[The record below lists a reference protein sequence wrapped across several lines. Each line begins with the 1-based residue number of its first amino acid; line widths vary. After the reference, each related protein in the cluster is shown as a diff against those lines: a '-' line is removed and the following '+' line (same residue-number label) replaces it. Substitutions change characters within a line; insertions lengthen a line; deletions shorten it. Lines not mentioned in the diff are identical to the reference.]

1 LPNLIGQIAYSC
13 LMEIR
18 AVPKK
23 ANVVTKASLVGLSDL
38 RVEWVS
44 NTSSAVKLR
53 LQMDTANV
61 QPVPAALLSSLSD
74 LAART
79 GTAEVLSCAP
89 SSLSVLS
96 ATTMYFEAGQGDW
109 LLVDAANVS
118 HASREPV
125 WQVSIRRTTRS
136 NDPAGDIV
144 ARSMIV
150 FRGANGRTIQVA
162 KDPQELTADEDTADD
177 LTLPKAI
184 ENGNSVAD
192 QRRRQ
197 IFMGACRVVAAKGY
211 AATTI
216 RDIAKA
222 SKLKIST
229 MYQYITTKEDV
240 LFMITNGCMEEL
252 FADFELSLRQNG
264 TATEKIKHA
273 IDSLVE
279 YIAKNRKYINLV
291 YRETK
296 SLNRENREKIF
307 DLERRLV
314 ALWEQII
321 SEGKRSGEFSVA
333 DPSLAAH
340 FIYFLCNIWALRH
353 WALSEYSE
361 KQVREMLYRFAF
373 GALAKSN

>member
-1 LPNLIGQIAYSC
+1 
-13 LMEIR
+13 
-18 AVPKK
+18 VPKRK
-23 ANVVTKASLVGLSDL
+23 NIVPNASLAGMTDL
-38 RVEWVS
+38 QVEWVS
-44 NTSSAVKLR
+44 NTPSSVKLR
-53 LQMDTANV
+53 LQMESADV
-61 QPVPAALLSSLSD
+61 HPVPAALLSSLCD
-74 LAART
+74 LAARN
-79 GTAEVLSCAP
+79 GAAELHSCPA

-96 ATTMYFEAGQGDW
+96 ATTVYFEAGHGDW

-118 HASREPV
+118 NPSRELL
-125 WQVSIRRTTRS
+125 WQVSISRAAKKDDPTGDVVAHSMVVFRHPNGQAIRAANDPEELAAGGEAS
-136 NDPAGDIV
+136 NDLA
-144 ARSMIV
+144 
-150 FRGANGRTIQVA
+150 
-162 KDPQELTADEDTADD
+162 
-177 LTLPKAI
+177 LPKAMD
-184 ENGNSVAD
+184 NGNSVAD

-240 LFMITNGCMEEL
+240 LFMITNGCMAEL
-252 FADFELSLRQNG
+252 FADFELSLRQSG

-279 YIAKNRKYINLV
+279 YISKNRKYINLV
-291 YRETK
+291 FRETK

-314 ALWEQII
+314 ALWEHII
-321 SEGKRSGEFSVA
+321 TDGKRSGEFAVT

-340 FIYFLCNIWALRH
+340 FIYFLCDIWALRH

-361 KQVREMLYRFAF
+361 KQIREMLYRFAF